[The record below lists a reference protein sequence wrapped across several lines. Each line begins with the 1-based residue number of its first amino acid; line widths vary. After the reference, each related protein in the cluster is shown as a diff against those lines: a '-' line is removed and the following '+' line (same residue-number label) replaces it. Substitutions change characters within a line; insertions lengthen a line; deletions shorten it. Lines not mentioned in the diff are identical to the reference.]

1 MRGPIFRF
9 LLLLCVLASTAQGFV
24 AQTHVHPGVARL
36 GGVAVGPAFADI
48 PVVDAAPGQDP
59 TCVLCDVAGHS
70 SAAAP
75 PAATAYVPV
84 AAMPRPSPPESR
96 RAVLAAAPS
105 HHWSGRGPPS
115 V

>member
-1 MRGPIFRF
+1 MRGLAFRF

-24 AQTHVHPGVARL
+24 AQTHVHPAVARL
-36 GGVAVGPAFADI
+36 TAAATPSAVADS
-48 PVVDAAPGQDP
+48 PVVDAAPRP
-59 TCVLCDVAGHS
+59 EAACVLCDLAGHS
-70 SAAAP
+70 PAAAP
-75 PAATAYVPV
+75 PAATAFIPV
-84 AAMPRPSPPESR
+84 AALPRVRPPESR

>member
-1 MRGPIFRF
+1 MRGLAFRF
-9 LLLLCVLASTAQGFV
+9 LMLLCVLASTAQGFV

-36 GGVAVGPAFADI
+36 AAVASVPAAADT
-48 PVVDAAPGQDP
+48 PVVDAAPRP
-59 TCVLCDVAGHS
+59 EATCVLCEIAGHS
-70 SAAAP
+70 PAAAP
-75 PAATAYVPV
+75 PASAAIIPV
-84 AAMPRPSPPESR
+84 AALPRLSPPESR

>member
-1 MRGPIFRF
+1 MRGLTLRF

-24 AQTHVHPGVARL
+24 AQTHVHPGAARL
-36 GGVAVGPAFADI
+36 GAVASVAGS
-48 PVVDAAPGQDP
+48 PVVDAAPSP
-59 TCVLCDVAGHS
+59 EATCVLCDVAGHS
-70 SAAAP
+70 PAAAP
-75 PAATAYVPV
+75 PAAAALIPV
-84 AAMPRPSPPESR
+84 AALPRLLPSESR